1 MWRKQGRLFLTC
13 ASGLLTVMLLWCPV
27 AGMAGD
33 ALTATNSG
41 IVVRKTVQDR
51 QSPDRQSPGRQSP
64 SQPRNAEP
72 HSKLYFG
79 SRVKYVS
86 TAVVPQ
92 NTYASNYA
100 SVRHSYHKTVI
111 GFRLA
116 LTSRTYFFVGV
127 GMVVSDD
134 LLEQGLGPNISITAA
149 QIQNALGMQT
159 EYGLGWNF

>member
-1 MWRKQGRLFLTC
+1 
-13 ASGLLTVMLLWCPV
+13 MLLWCPV
-27 AGMAGD
+27 AGMAGN

-51 QSPDRQSPGRQSP
+51 QSPDRQSP
-64 SQPRNAEP
+64 SQPRNATP
-72 HSKLYFG
+72 QSKLYFG